1 MKNTP
6 LVYGLIGGLI
16 GAGLMWIISVSVV
29 NSRDV
34 GLMTKMGYTSTA
46 AGEEIV
52 FPTDQDMGMGMS
64 MNEMTATLV
73 GKTGDE
79 FDMAFIE
86 AMIAH
91 HQGAIEMAKLA
102 RESAKHKEI
111 RNLADEIIKAQTK
124 EIEQMQMWQKTWG
137 Y

>member
-111 RNLADEIIKAQTK
+111 RNLAEEIIKAQTK